1 MGVPLK
7 MASRR
12 QTSLERQY
20 SYREAFL
27 AALSRHTSS
36 PSEDWPTVRCWK
48 KRSFDR
54 VFKQIATEIGDP
66 KPTQSNVA
74 ILNWIVRLGLVC
86 AIETDGELFYL
97 LEIGAST
104 ESAIDPT
111 ELMMASQPSG
121 VICYFSAISLHSLT
135 TQIPSHHHVAV
146 VTDTDRAESNQDV
159 ANEHSVVSF
168 PKEEIERP
176 AEERKHGRSK
186 PNPFG
191 QLVFS
196 YAGVPYYKTRRTRR
210 LLPGVQERIN
220 GPRGRFRITTLEQTL
235 LDTLHKP
242 QNCGG
247 AAVVLEAWA
256 EAVSSQRI
264 DEERLAAYLTQMDY
278 PSTTRRLGAMLNH
291 LEHMPGKEIGDCL
304 TDAKERIGKPHPSS
318 EISLL
323 PGLENSHL
331 DEEWQ
336 VRLP

>member
-1 MGVPLK
+1 MR
-7 MASRR
+7 SRR

-27 AALSRHTSS
+27 AALSRRTSS
-36 PSEDWPTVRCWK
+36 PSVDWPTVRCWK

-54 VFKQIATEIGDP
+54 ICKQVEAEIGEP

-74 ILNWIVRLGLVC
+74 ILNWIMRLGLAC
-86 AIETDGELFYL
+86 AIETETEHFYL

-104 ESAIDPT
+104 ESEIDPS
-111 ELMMASQPSG
+111 ELMMAFQPSG

-146 VTDTDRAESNQDV
+146 ITDTDRTEPNQD
-159 ANEHSVVSF
+159 ATHEHTVVSF
-168 PKEEIERP
+168 PEVEIVKS
-176 AEERKHGRSK
+176 AEERKHVRSK

-191 QLVFS
+191 RLAFS
-196 YAGVPYYKTRRTRR
+196 YESVPYYETSRTRR
-210 LLPGVQERIN
+210 LIPGVQERIN
-220 GPRGRFRITTLEQTL
+220 GPRGRFRITTFEQTL

-247 AAVVLEAWA
+247 GAVVLEAWE
-256 EAVSSQRI
+256 EAISSQRI

-291 LEHMPGKEIGDCL
+291 LQHTPGEKLGGYL
-304 TDAKERIGKPHPSS
+304 THAKHSIERKPPSS
-318 EISLL
+318 SISLL
-323 PGLENSHL
+323 PGFEYSNL
-331 DEEWQ
+331 DQEWL